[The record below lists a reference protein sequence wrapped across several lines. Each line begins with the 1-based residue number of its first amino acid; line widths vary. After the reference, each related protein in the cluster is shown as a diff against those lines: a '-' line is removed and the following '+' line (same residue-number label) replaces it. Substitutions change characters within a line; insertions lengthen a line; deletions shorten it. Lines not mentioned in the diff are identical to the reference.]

1 MTVNLTNILA
11 ISGSLRQ
18 SSTNGAALRAAAAAG
33 TRGGVV
39 VTIDASIRALPHFDP
54 DLEGRPSDAVLR
66 FRAAC
71 ERADG
76 LLLAVPEYAFGIP
89 GAFKN
94 ALDWTV
100 GTSALY
106 RKPVTVLSVAPPGR
120 GGRVREALAQVLTAI
135 GADAVFRSVPV
146 ADADRDARGEI
157 RNPMV
162 VAELR
167 TIVSELAMRSSPA
180 TAA

>member
-1 MTVNLTNILA
+1 MNPTNILA

-18 SSTNGAALRAAAAAG
+18 SSTNSAALRAAAAAAAQ
-33 TRGGVV
+33 GGIV
-39 VTIDASIRALPHFDP
+39 VTIDASIRTLPQFDP
-54 DLEGRPSDAVLR
+54 DLESAPPDTVLR
-66 FRAAC
+66 FREAC

-76 LLLAVPEYAFGIP
+76 VLLAVPEYAFGIP

-94 ALDWTV
+94 ALDWPV

-106 RKPVTVLSVAPPGR
+106 RKPVTVLSVAPPSR
-120 GGRVREALAQVLTAI
+120 GTRVREALAHVLTAI
-135 GADAVFRSVPV
+135 GADAIFRSVPV

-157 RNPMV
+157 RNPTV

-167 TIVSELAMRSSPA
+167 TIASELAARSNAA